1 MLNVQYRTLCAE
13 EICRELFRDFIRHQI
28 VTDCWR
34 KEDGKWVIKKAPF
47 VDDWTEKEY
56 QILISCL
63 KNTVLSGGLVCA
75 AFCEAAERYGI
86 IALPGM
92 ELTTAEEVHVVCV
105 FGDLEIPETG
115 KQTLEQLEYLNVQ
128 GDVRVQ
134 GGLEDLLARK
144 LTVLKGKV
152 QVIRGRYLKD
162 KLFLRIS
169 REMLEQEPEGMTIC
183 DCVQVNLDHN
193 IPGTL
198 IQEKLQLDSCV
209 KVHCTPEQEPA
220 VSLVCQ
226 DVVQISTQSEGE
238 ESGIGGMVNHV
249 LGTAGETADT
259 RFVSAGDYVL

>member
-1 MLNVQYRTLCAE
+1 MDRL
-13 EICRELFRDFIRHQI
+13 
-28 VTDCWR
+28 
-34 KEDGKWVIKKAPF
+34 
-47 VDDWTEKEY
+47 
-56 QILISCL
+56 
-63 KNTVLSGGLVCA
+63 
-75 AFCEAAERYGI
+75 
-86 IALPGM
+86 
-92 ELTTAEEVHVVCV
+92 
-105 FGDLEIPETG
+105 
-115 KQTLEQLEYLNVQ
+115 
-128 GDVRVQ
+128 
-134 GGLEDLLARK
+134 
-144 LTVLKGKV
+144 
-152 QVIRGRYLKD
+152 
-162 KLFLRIS
+162 
-169 REMLEQEPEGMTIC
+169 TIC